1 MSDELRETVARA
13 MAERLGS
20 VWGGAIIRH
29 EELTSLADAAIALV
43 RKETLEEA
51 ARVARGTP
59 ANLENCG
66 DYLTGIDDGG
76 ADAEAAI
83 RAMGEK

>member
-1 MSDELRETVARA
+1 MRHNTGQLAHLPPLSRGMRIGFVRHFHEVDAPAHPE
-13 MAERLGS
+13 MA
-20 VWGGAIIRH
+20 
-29 EELTSLADAAIALV
+29 AA
-43 RKETLEEA
+43 LEEA